1 MMSKFLCLYIEQ
13 QGFPLF
19 TNYIAAYARL
29 SLEFS
34 DHTKKTQLQ
43 WREIDRLT
51 LKYSDTYI
59 LVRLGLEP

>member
-29 SLEFS
+29 SLDFS
-34 DHTKKTQLQ
+34 DHTKKTQLP
-43 WREIDRLT
+43 WREI
-51 LKYSDTYI
+51 
-59 LVRLGLEP
+59 G